1 MTRDRMLGML
11 WPESDEDRARRGLNQ
26 ALYALRQE
34 VGADEVFLGTRDVRL
49 NPDLITSDIAAF
61 TLAVKAGRLEQ
72 AAAEYIGPFLDGF
85 HISEAPEFERWV
97 EEERAG
103 VARDYA
109 NALQRLAQRAGERG
123 DPAEAAE
130 WWRKLAAQDPLNAR
144 VAMGLMEALV
154 AAGDRSAA
162 LHHARVYEVLLEQE
176 LEAPPDVEVVALA
189 ARIREQS
196 GPAAA
201 PVGAPEPARGAPA
214 APPRPATAAA
224 TGEPSAQPASDGD
237 SSSVPSAAGEA
248 TPDPIAGR
256 IKAPSEPVAPAAPP
270 GFTSAVASSGL
281 PPPHPEAARPLRR
294 RWLIAAAVLV
304 GLALAGGA
312 ALYRSA
318 GPAPLRVGRISRLT
332 AEPGLEVHPS
342 LSPDGRFLAFAAGPT
357 GRLRIYV
364 RQLTGGRTIPVADD
378 LGGDQHWPRWSPD
391 GTRLS
396 LETNRA
402 IYVVPA
408 LGGDPKLLVAAA
420 SGPVVNGEG
429 ALSEEGPTYLAWSPD
444 GRRIA
449 FAMGRDIDVRAAAGG
464 PITRLATMNQPHSL
478 AWSPDGSRLAF
489 VAGNAAF
496 VYAPDAIG
504 NIAPSSIWIVSTSG
518 GRPEQVTDAASL
530 NTCPVWMPDGRSLL
544 FISNREGSRDVY
556 RVALDRSGRPA
567 QPPARL
573 TTGLNLHGLDLSHDG
588 QVLVYA
594 DFSDYANIWSL
605 PIPAGAPVSS
615 AAATPLTTG
624 HQSIEG
630 LALSP
635 DGRWLAFDS
644 DRGGHQAIY
653 RIPLSGGEPQ
663 LLSADSGDDF
673 MPAWSPDGREL
684 AYYGF
689 RDGRRRLFV
698 MPLDGGSP
706 GAVVRDS
713 GNQRYP
719 GWSPDGRHLVFHS
732 DRTGRFE
739 LYVAERDTAGRWSPP
754 RQLTTDGGQDARWS
768 PDGGSIVYVRPPSA
782 RATSGAWSCRRGDAR
797 SSPGRSRL
805 GLLDECAEPPQD
817 LTAPEPPGHHGMT
830 TGSPRQQELQRLLP
844 GARRR
849 RLERKRRQPARA
861 VGQGDLGADA
871 HRDPRREGLLHSLE
885 RGGHDGLMLAVRDP
899 QLHRYGTPISSARR

>member
-1 MTRDRMLGML
+1 MFLERDGQRLSGAASQPRRLALLALLASAGEHGMTRDRMLGML
-11 WPESDEDRARRGLNQ
+11 WGESDEDRARRGLNQ

-34 VGADEVFLGTRDVRL
+34 VGADEIFLGTRDVRL

-61 TLAVKAGRLEQ
+61 ALAVKAGRLEQ

-85 HISEAPEFERWV
+85 HISDAPEFERWM

-103 VARDYA
+103 LARDHA
-109 NALQRLAQRAGERG
+109 TSLQRLAQRAGERG
-123 DPAEAAE
+123 DRAEAAE

-144 VAMGLMEALV
+144 VAIGLMEALV

-196 GPAAA
+196 AATATPMVPREPALDGPTREPRSPPAPQGSAQLGVPTAGNAAGGTNAPDASIEAPPAPTPLAATPAAG
-201 PVGAPEPARGAPA
+201 PVPVA
-214 APPRPATAAA
+214 ASTAVPPRTEEVPPQRRWWLLAAA
-224 TGEPSAQPASDGD
+224 GL
-237 SSSVPSAAGEA
+237 AG
-248 TPDPIAGR
+248 
-256 IKAPSEPVAPAAPP
+256 V
-270 GFTSAVASSGL
+270 
-281 PPPHPEAARPLRR
+281 
-294 RWLIAAAVLV
+294 
-304 GLALAGGA
+304 ALAGGA
-312 ALYRSA
+312 AYRSS
-318 GPAPLRVGRISRLT
+318 GSAPLQVGRISRLT

-342 LSPDGRFLAFAAGPT
+342 LSPDGKFLAFAAGPT
-357 GRLRIYV
+357 GRLRVYV

-396 LETNRA
+396 LETNRS

-429 ALSEEGPTYLAWSPD
+429 ALSEEGPSYLAWSPD

-449 FAMGRDIDVRAAAGG
+449 YAVGRDIDVRAAAGG
-464 PITRLATMNQPHSL
+464 PVTRLATMDQPHSV

-504 NIAPSSIWIVSTSG
+504 NIAPSSIWIVPSNG

-530 NTCPVWMPDGRSLL
+530 NTCPAWMPDGRSLL
-544 FISNREGSRDVY
+544 FISNRDGSRDIY
-556 RVALDRSGRPA
+556 RVVLARSGRPA
-567 QPPARL
+567 GAAARL
-573 TTGLNLHGLDLSHDG
+573 TTGLNLHGLDLSRDG
-588 QVLVYA
+588 RVLVYA

-605 PIPAGAPVSS
+605 PIPAGVPVSS
-615 AAATPLTTG
+615 AGATPLTTG

-653 RIPLSGGEPQ
+653 RIPLTGGEPQ
-663 LLSADSGDDF
+663 LLSGDSGDDF

-689 RDGRRRLFV
+689 RNGRRRLFV
-698 MPLDGGSP
+698 MPVDGGSP
-706 GAVVRDS
+706 GAVARDS

-732 DRTGRFE
+732 DRSGRFE
-739 LYVAERDTAGRWSPP
+739 LYVVERDTAGHWAAP

-768 PDGGSIVYVRPPSA
+768 PDGGSIVYVRNTGLWIIAPGG
-782 RATSGAWSCRRGDAR
+782 GAPRLLVDAGDAR
-797 SSPGRSRL
+797 AR
-805 GLLDECAEPPQD
+805 
-817 LTAPEPPGHHGMT
+817 PEPLLAQWAPDGHTVYYKALDT
-830 TGSPRQQELQRLLP
+830 TGATSLWAIAPAGGEPRELVRFDDPARGSPRPEFATEGKRFYFTASERESDIWRMEL
-844 GARRR
+844 
-849 RLERKRRQPARA
+849 PAR
-861 VGQGDLGADA
+861 
-871 HRDPRREGLLHSLE
+871 
-885 RGGHDGLMLAVRDP
+885 
-899 QLHRYGTPISSARR
+899 

>member
-1 MTRDRMLGML
+1 LFLERDGQRLSGAASQPRRLALLALLASAGEHGMTRDRMLGML
-11 WPESDEDRARRGLNQ
+11 WAESDEDRARRGLNQ

-34 VGADEVFLGTRDVRL
+34 VGADEIFLGTRDVRL
-49 NPDLITSDIAAF
+49 NPDLIASDIAAF
-61 TLAVKAGRLEQ
+61 ALAVKAGRLEQ

-85 HISEAPEFERWV
+85 HISDAPEFERWM

-103 VARDYA
+103 LARDHA
-109 NALQRLAQRAGERG
+109 TSLQRLAQRAGERG
-123 DPAEAAE
+123 DRAEAAE

-144 VAMGLMEALV
+144 VAIGLMEALV

-189 ARIREQS
+189 ARIREQ
-196 GPAAA
+196 PAATAA
-201 PVGAPEPARGAPA
+201 PAGPPEPAR
-214 APPRPATAAA
+214 
-224 TGEPSAQPASDGD
+224 SA
-237 SSSVPSAAGEA
+237 
-248 TPDPIAGR
+248 
-256 IKAPSEPVAPAAPP
+256 PVAPPKPAAAAPTREP
-270 GFTSAVASSGL
+270 TPTAAKAAASSSRPSAPVETAPEAAAVASSDVS
-281 PPPHPEAARPLRR
+281 PPRREAVRPHRR
-294 RWLIAAAVLV
+294 RWLLPAAVLAGV
-304 GLALAGGA
+304 ALAGGA
-312 ALYRSA
+312 ALYRSS
-318 GPAPLRVGRISRLT
+318 GPVPLHVGRISRLT

-342 LSPDGRFLAFAAGPT
+342 LSPDGKFLAFAAGPT
-357 GRLRIYV
+357 GRLRVYV
-364 RQLTGGRTIPVADD
+364 RQLTGGRTIPVAED

-396 LETNRA
+396 LETNRS

-429 ALSEEGPTYLAWSPD
+429 SLSEEGPTYLAWSPD

-449 FAMGRDIDVRAAAGG
+449 YSVGRDIDVRAAAGG
-464 PITRLATMNQPHSL
+464 PVTRLATMDQPHSF

-504 NIAPSSIWIVSTSG
+504 NIAPSSIWIVSSSG

-530 NTCPVWMPDGRSLL
+530 NTCPAWMPDGRSLL
-544 FISNREGSRDVY
+544 FISNRDGSRDIY
-556 RVALDRSGRPA
+556 RVTLDRSGRSA
-567 QPPARL
+567 GAPARL
-573 TTGLNLHGLDLSHDG
+573 TTGLNLHGLDLSRDG
-588 QVLVYA
+588 RVLVYA

-653 RIPLSGGEPQ
+653 RVPLSGGDPQ
-663 LLSADSGDDF
+663 LLSADSADDF

-689 RDGRRRLFV
+689 RNGRRRLFV
-698 MPLDGGSP
+698 MPVDGGSP
-706 GAVVRDS
+706 GAVARDS

-719 GWSPDGRHLVFHS
+719 GWSPDGRRLVFHS

-739 LYVAERDTAGRWSPP
+739 LYVVERDTAGRWGPS
-754 RQLTTDGGQDARWS
+754 RQLTTEGGQDARWS
-768 PDGGSIVYVRPPSA
+768 PDGGSIVYVRNTGLWIIAPGGGAPRLLVDAGDPRA
-782 RATSGAWSCRRGDAR
+782 RPEPLLAQWAPDGRTVYYKALDTTGATSLWAIAPAGGEPRELVRFDDPAR
-797 SSPGRSRL
+797 
-805 GLLDECAEPPQD
+805 
-817 LTAPEPPGHHGMT
+817 
-830 TGSPRQQELQRLLP
+830 GSPRPEFATDGKRFYFTASERESDIWRMEL
-844 GARRR
+844 
-849 RLERKRRQPARA
+849 PAR
-861 VGQGDLGADA
+861 
-871 HRDPRREGLLHSLE
+871 
-885 RGGHDGLMLAVRDP
+885 
-899 QLHRYGTPISSARR
+899 